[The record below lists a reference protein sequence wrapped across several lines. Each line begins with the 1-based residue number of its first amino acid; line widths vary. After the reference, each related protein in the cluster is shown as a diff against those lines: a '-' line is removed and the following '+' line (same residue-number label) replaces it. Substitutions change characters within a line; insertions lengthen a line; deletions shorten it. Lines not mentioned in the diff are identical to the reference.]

1 MNKGLVNAM
10 AELDRTT
17 VLNIVREEISI
28 GTDPLRII
36 DWLSEGVKIV
46 GEYFEKKEYFLA
58 ELITSGDIFENAFQ
72 ELKPVL
78 EKSDLILQS
87 KGKIVIGTVQGD
99 VHDIGKNIVK
109 TILIASGFSVED
121 LGVDVQPEK
130 FIEAV
135 KQSDFKILGLSALLT
150 IAIDSV
156 KDIIKLLERENLR
169 NKVRIIIGGSALTE
183 EIANKLGVDAF
194 GKDPQEAVKICQ
206 KFLS

>member
-1 MNKGLVNAM
+1 MNKELVNAM
-10 AELDRTT
+10 ADLDRTK
-17 VLNIVREEISI
+17 VLEIVREDIEKGI
-28 GTDPLRII
+28 DPLIII
-36 DWLSEGVKIV
+36 DGLSKGVEIV
-46 GEYFEKKEYFLA
+46 GELFEKKEYFLA

-72 ELKPVL
+72 KLKPIL
-78 EKSDLILQS
+78 EKKDLILQS

-109 TILIASGFSVED
+109 TLLIASGFSVED

-135 KQSDFKILGLSALLT
+135 KQPEIKILGLSALLT
-150 IAIDSV
+150 VAIDSV

-169 NKVRIIIGGSALTE
+169 SKVRVIVGGSAFTE

-206 KFLS
+206 KFI